1 MRISRVFLW
10 KRWGIALFVIRYDIC
25 DTVINTLFIS
35 SFADCD
41 IEIYSLICKP
51 ENILKA
57 AFFRTWT
64 GYGPGTAAQVRFLL
78 GFQRARWVAAF
89 RRVGAAY
96 PPRVVSSRKFQQ
108 PRKAPYYVSF
118 GLYY

>member
-1 MRISRVFLW
+1 M
-10 KRWGIALFVIRYDIC
+10 ALFVVRYDIR
-25 DTVINTLFIS
+25 VINTLFIS
-35 SFADCD
+35 SFADYN

-64 GYGPGTAAQVRFLL
+64 GYGPGTAARVRFLL

-96 PPRVVSSRKFQQ
+96 PPRVVSSRQFQQ
-108 PRKAPYYVSF
+108 SRKAPYTDVRLWHCQF
-118 GLYY
+118 PWLCMGH